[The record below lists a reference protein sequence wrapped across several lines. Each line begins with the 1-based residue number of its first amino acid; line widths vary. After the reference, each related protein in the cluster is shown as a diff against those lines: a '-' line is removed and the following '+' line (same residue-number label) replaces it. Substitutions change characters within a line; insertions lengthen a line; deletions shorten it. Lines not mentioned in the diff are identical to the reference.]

1 MTIAVGIVLFSVP
14 VGLLNAVG
22 MGVTV
27 LGAAWFSKVEL
38 DGKKARMVAGT

>member
-1 MTIAVGIVLFSVP
+1 MGILLFSVP
-14 VGLLNAVG
+14 VGVVNAIG

-38 DGKKARMVAGT
+38 DGKKARMMAAA